1 MMLRL
6 VSDLNNLEPEARE
19 LVAEDFLPTEE
30 VKRRTEATE
39 EEASGEA
46 RNSRGS
52 LTGEMTTTSLD
63 LDSVANFAMTKEDGE
78 TTGGGM
84 VATFS
89 MMTEEMEEG
98 TKREDLSGGEMN
110 PSG

>member
-46 RNSRGS
+46 RSSKGS
-52 LTGEMTTTSLD
+52 LTEEKTTSLD
-63 LDSVANFAMTKEDGE
+63 LDSVANFAMMKEDGE
-78 TTGGGM
+78 MIGGGM

>member
-1 MMLRL
+1 MRL

-19 LVAEDFLPTEE
+19 LEVEDFLLTEE

-46 RNSRGS
+46 RSSKGS
-52 LTGEMTTTSLD
+52 LTGEMTTSLD

-78 TTGGGM
+78 TIEGEM

>member
-1 MMLRL
+1 MRL
-6 VSDLNNLEPEARE
+6 VSVLNNLEPEARE
-19 LVAEDFLPTEE
+19 LEAEDFLPTVE

-46 RNSRGS
+46 RSSSGF

-98 TKREDLSGGEMN
+98 TKREDLSGEEMN
-110 PSG
+110 LSG